1 MEFKNEITKELY
13 EKLTPETFKT
23 VKDTIESLIDIGI
36 QKEEETKHWK
46 NECNNL
52 RNSMFWMFHMK
63 LSRFVDLRNINE
75 FGELEDE

>member
-36 QKEEETKHWK
+36 QKEEETEHWK
-46 NECNNL
+46 NECNIL